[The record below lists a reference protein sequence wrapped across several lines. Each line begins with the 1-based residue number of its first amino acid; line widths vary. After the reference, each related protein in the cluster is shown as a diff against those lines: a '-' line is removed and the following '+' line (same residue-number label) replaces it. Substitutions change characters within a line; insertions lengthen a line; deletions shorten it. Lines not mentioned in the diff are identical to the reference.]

1 MKYAIELT
9 DLALRQFEEWRKSG
23 QTKVLEKIS
32 KLLDELTMH
41 PTSGT
46 GKVEQLKGNYSGY
59 WSRRI
64 DKGSRL
70 IYRIEEH
77 RIVVIIVSMKGHYDD
92 K

>member
-1 MKYAIELT
+1 MSYAIELT
-9 DLALRQFEEWRKSG
+9 DLALRQLEEWRKSG
-23 QTKVLEKIS
+23 QTKVLKKIS
-32 KLLDELTMH
+32 KLLDELTVH

-46 GKVEQLKGNYSGY
+46 GQVEQLKGNYTGY

-77 RIVVIIVSMKGHYDD
+77 RIVVVVVSMKGHYGD

>member
-23 QTKVLEKIS
+23 QTKVLKKIS

-77 RIVVIIVSMKGHYDD
+77 RIVVIIVSMKGHYED

>member
-23 QTKVLEKIS
+23 QTKVLKKIS

-70 IYRIEEH
+70 IYRIEED
-77 RIVVIIVSMKGHYDD
+77 RIVVIIVSMKGHYED

>member
-9 DLALRQFEEWRKSG
+9 ELALRQFEEWRKSG
-23 QTKVLEKIS
+23 QTKVLKKIS

-70 IYRIEEH
+70 IYRIEED
-77 RIVVIIVSMKGHYDD
+77 RIVVIIVSMKGHYED